1 MRSALERYG
10 FLLLAV
16 VAVSVMPLVLKSGSL
31 ASEVLVFALAALGCN
46 LLLGY
51 TGLLS
56 FGQGIFFGVGSYALG
71 ILLTR
76 TALPMPLVLLAA
88 IAAGAIVAALVG
100 WLAIRQKG
108 VYFVM
113 LTLALTQMFYF
124 IAYSTPEWTGGDNGL
139 LDIPT
144 PAFTL
149 FGVELFPNDTAWR
162 YYSFVALLFVLVFWA
177 LLRVTESIFG
187 RTLLAIRDN
196 PARASALGYN
206 VVHFKLL
213 AFVLSGM
220 VTALAGAL
228 YAMTTN
234 IAPLTSINYHM
245 SEIILLVT
253 VLGGTGKLIASLLGA
268 AFYVIVSDWLSQLW
282 PRWLLVFG
290 LLLMAVSLY
299 MQGGLWGACSLVADR
314 LRRIGRGRSCA
325 PVRDA
330 KSPAAS
336 SGRRAP

>member
-1 MRSALERYG
+1 MTAL
-10 FLLLAV
+10 LCKHKDMLLAV
-16 VAVSVMPLVLKSGSL
+16 LAVLILPWMLKSGSL
-31 ASEVLVFALAALGCN
+31 ASEVLIFALAALGCN

-51 TGLLS
+51 AGLLS

-76 TALPMPLVLLAA
+76 TGMPMPAVLLTAVV
-88 IAAGAIVAALVG
+88 AGAVVAGMVG

-108 VYFVM
+108 IYFVM

-144 PAFTL
+144 LPLTVFGHTL
-149 FGVELFPNDTAWR
+149 LPNKTAWD
-162 YYSFVALLFVLVFWA
+162 YYVFVAILFLLVFWA
-177 LLRVTESIFG
+177 LQRVVDSIFG

-196 PARASALGYN
+196 PARCTALGYDI
-206 VVHFKLL
+206 VQFKLL
-213 AFVLSGM
+213 AFMVSGA

-228 YAMTTN
+228 YAMMTG

-245 SEIILLVT
+245 SEVILLIT
-253 VLGGTGKLIASLLGA
+253 VLGGTGNLVASVLGA
-268 AFYVIVSDWLSQLW
+268 AFYVIVSDWLSYMW

-290 LLLMAVSLY
+290 FLLMAVSLY
-299 MQGGLWGACSLVADR
+299 LQGGLWGACKLLFAR
-314 LRRIGRGRSCA
+314 LRPTAAAAQRGEEH
-325 PVRDA
+325 P
-330 KSPAAS
+330 
-336 SGRRAP
+336 

>member
-1 MRSALERYG
+1 MSSLIKGNRH
-10 FLLLAV
+10 FLLALLAV
-16 VAVSVMPLVLKSGSL
+16 LVLPMVLGSGAL
-31 ASEVLVFALAALGCN
+31 ASEVLIFAMAALGCN

-51 TGLLS
+51 AGLLS
-56 FGQGIFFGVGSYALG
+56 FGQGIFFGIGSYTLG

-76 TALPMPLVLLAA
+76 TGIPMPAVLAA
-88 IAAGAIVAALVG
+88 AIVMGAVIAGLVG

-124 IAYSTPEWTGGDNGL
+124 LAYSSPQWTGGDNGL

-144 PAFTL
+144 LPLSL
-149 FGVELFPNDTAWR
+149 FGYTLLPNKTSWD
-162 YYSFVALLFVLVFWA
+162 YYTFVALIFMLVYWA
-177 LLRVTESIFG
+177 MQRVVDSIFG

-196 PARASALGYN
+196 AARATALGYN
-206 VVHFKLL
+206 IIHFKLL
-213 AFVLSGM
+213 AFMISGA

-228 YAMTTN
+228 YAMMTG

-245 SEIILLVT
+245 SEVILLVT
-253 VLGGTGKLIASLLGA
+253 VLGGTGSLLASLLGA
-268 AFYVIVSDWLSQLW
+268 AFYVIVSDWLSHLW

-299 MQGGLWGACSLVADR
+299 MQGGLWGASKLLLGR
-314 LRRIGRGRSCA
+314 LRPG
-325 PVRDA
+325 
-330 KSPAAS
+330 KAAADDTI
-336 SGRRAP
+336 RKPL

>member
-1 MRSALERYG
+1 LKRRY
-10 FLLLAV
+10 LLLALAGV
-16 VAVSVMPLVLKSGSL
+16 LALPLMLKSGSL
-31 ASEVLVFALAALGCN
+31 ASEVLIFALAALGCN

-76 TALPMPLVLLAA
+76 TGVPMPLVLLAA
-88 IAAGAIVAALVG
+88 MALGTVVAAAVG

-124 IAYSTPEWTGGDNGL
+124 LAYSTPEWTGGDNGL
-139 LDIPT
+139 LDIPR
-144 PAFTL
+144 PPLAF
-149 FGVELFPNDTAWR
+149 FEFVLFPNKSAWQF
-162 YYSFVALLFVLVFWA
+162 YSFVAVIFLLVFWA
-177 LLRVTESIFG
+177 LQRVVDSIFG

-196 PARASALGYN
+196 PARATALGYN
-206 VVHFKLL
+206 IIHFKLL
-213 AFVLSGM
+213 AFMLSGA

-228 YAMTTN
+228 YAMMTG

-253 VLGGTGKLIASLLGA
+253 VIGGTGNLVASLLGA
-268 AFYVIVSDWLSQLW
+268 ALYVIASDWLSHLW
-282 PRWLLVFG
+282 PRWLLLFG
-290 LLLMAVSLY
+290 FLLMAISLY
-299 MQGGLWGACSLVADR
+299 MQGGLWGASRAVWARLTGKKRADR
-314 LRRIGRGRSCA
+314 AAVG
-325 PVRDA
+325 P
-330 KSPAAS
+330 PA
-336 SGRRAP
+336 SGESQETP